1 LLEDASGARGTASV
15 DGVTDDDD
23 PSELANTGRSP
34 RRWSSRLGL
43 LVPSDPAVAA
53 VLRITAAAM
62 VATILFWVFQ

>member
-1 LLEDASGARGTASV
+1 
-15 DGVTDDDD
+15 
-23 PSELANTGRSP
+23 
-34 RRWSSRLGL
+34 L